1 MSNVLL
7 EACAAG
13 RPVITTN
20 RPGCG
25 EIVDNGKTGFIVRQQ
40 DKEDVIEKVRLFL
53 AKEYNERI
61 QMGLAARAKVEREF
75 DRKIV
80 VNAYVDEIKTLM
92 INS

>member
-13 RPVITTN
+13 RPVITTD

-40 DKEDVIEKVRLFL
+40 NKEDVIKKVRLFL
-53 AKEYNERI
+53 AEKYDERK

-75 DRKIV
+75 DRRIV
-80 VNAYVDEIKTLM
+80 VKAYVDEIKTL
-92 INS
+92 

>member
-1 MSNVLL
+1 M
-7 EACAAG
+7 
-13 RPVITTN
+13 
-20 RPGCG
+20 
-25 EIVDNGKTGFIVRQQ
+25 
-40 DKEDVIEKVRLFL
+40 RLFL